1 MTNRGPAAGAGT
13 VPDADIRL
21 ALARRQFNAGEYF
34 ACHETLERLWIEER
48 TAVRD
53 LYKGILQ
60 IAVAL
65 HHEGGGNRRGAL
77 RLLQSGQTLIEPF
90 APACQGLDVAG
101 LLVQARACRAAL
113 DCADSEKVLSAAC
126 VIMLHAAP

>member
-1 MTNRGPAAGAGT
+1 MMNRGLAAGAGI

-65 HHEGGGNRRGAL
+65 HHEGRGNRRGAL
-77 RLLQSGQTLIEPF
+77 RLLQSGQALIEPF
-90 APACQGLDVAG
+90 APVCHGLDVAG
-101 LLVQARACRAAL
+101 LLVQVRACREAL
-113 DCADSEKVLSAAC
+113 DYVGIGKALSATCA
-126 VIMLHAAP
+126 IMLNAAP

>member
-1 MTNRGPAAGAGT
+1 MTSRGPAAGAGI

-21 ALARRQFNAGEYF
+21 ALVRRQFNAGEYF

-48 TAVRD
+48 PAVRN

-65 HHEGGGNRRGAL
+65 HHEGRGNRSGAL
-77 RLLQSGQTLIEPF
+77 RLLQSGQRLTEPF

-101 LLVQARACRAAL
+101 LLAQVQACREALAGAGSGKASSSACAI
-113 DCADSEKVLSAAC
+113 VLNA
-126 VIMLHAAP
+126 VP

>member
-1 MTNRGPAAGAGT
+1 MPNSCPAAGTGI

-21 ALARRQFNAGEYF
+21 ALVRRQFNAGEYF

-65 HHEGGGNRRGAL
+65 HHESRGNRRGAL

-90 APACQGLDVAG
+90 APASQGLDVGG
-101 LLVQARACRAAL
+101 LLVQVRACREAL
-113 DCADSEKVLSAAC
+113 DCAGSGKALSSMCA
-126 VIMLHAAP
+126 IMLNAAP